1 MISFPVSVWLFCNSR
16 VLLQGLVRSAASY
29 AFTRRVNVKNLAEP
43 TDVDN
48 IQICQA
54 DFDSA
59 LGEVK
64 PAFGVQEDQLEGQF

>member
-1 MISFPVSVWLFCNSR
+1 M
-16 VLLQGLVRSAASY
+16 RSAASY